1 MAIIGGALLVLVF
14 VLVAIFAP
22 LLAPPRP
29 QRAGCL
35 IGEVRPDFIPG
46 PPAGAPARADQLGR
60 DELSRLL
67 YGSRQSLL
75 VGVVSTILGLI
86 VGMTLGCIAGAFG
99 GRVDNVIM
107 RLTDLMLS
115 IPGLLTAI
123 TISVILGLLAL
134 GDDRHRDRQR
144 ADLRPVAARVDA
156 LPAGRR
162 LRARRARIG
171 LPRRKIVLSHVLPNS
186 VGPVIVQATL
196 TLATAI
202 IDAAALSFLGLGN
215 QDDSRAEWGAMLSDA
230 QNYLEI
236 RPALAFYPCIAIVP
250 RRTRLHLA
258 RRVAARGP
266 RPEVPAM
273 SERGG
278 SRRERALLAVE
289 DLSVVFTRRGRDVRA
304 VDGVSFS
311 IAAGET
317 LGLVGES
324 GPASR

>member
-1 MAIIGGALLVLVF
+1 VTTATQVEAAGVFTPEEVIGGRWKEAFRRLRRDPMAIIGALLVLVF

-22 LLAPPRP
+22 LLAPHDPNE
-29 QRAGCL
+29 QLL
-35 IGEVRPDFIPG
+35 IDQVRPDYIPG
-46 PPAGAPARADQLGR
+46 SQPGHPLGADQLGR

-75 VGVVSTILGLI
+75 VGVVSTILGLAI
-86 VGMTLGCIAGAFG
+86 GMTLGCIAGAFG

-123 TISVILGLLAL
+123 TISVILGQSLSSVMIAIAIVNVPIFARLLRGSML
-134 GDDRHRDRQR
+134 SQREGDYV
-144 ADLRPVAARVDA
+144 LAARS
-156 LPAGRR
+156 
-162 LRARRARIG
+162 IG

-215 QDDSRAEWGAMLSDA
+215 QDDSRPEWGAMLSDA

-236 RPALAFYPCIAIVP
+236 RPALAFYPCIAIV
-250 RRTRLHLA
+250 LA
-258 RRVAARGP
+258 
-266 RPEVPAM
+266 
-273 SERGG
+273 
-278 SRRERALLAVE
+278 ALG
-289 DLSVVFTRRGRDVRA
+289 FT
-304 VDGVSFS
+304 
-311 IAAGET
+311 
-317 LGLVGES
+317 LLGES
-324 GPASR
+324 LREALDPKFRR